1 MFCVHEVRNLLR
13 ASNFRTPARPAGF
26 ENFWLWSIGG
36 NGSLPRHARSTP
48 GSKTPIG
55 RLGMS
60 AGGQEERFDCQPM
73 TSDLPDQ
80 RTFSEP
86 AGMSQ
91 GDKLRH
97 QLERGCAVLGG
108 ARALLL
114 LTSASGAAPS
124 STREQQTGNEITA
137 SHSITSSAR
146 MSSEGGIVKPSA
158 LAVLKLMIRRN
169 LLGCSTG
176 ISAGLAPFRI
186 SAT

>member
-1 MFCVHEVRNLLR
+1 MRRKFSASNVFCSRGAKFV
-13 ASNFRTPARPAGF
+13 ASSNFRTPARPAGF

-114 LTSASGAAPS
+114 LTSASGA
-124 STREQQTGNEITA
+124 
-137 SHSITSSAR
+137 
-146 MSSEGGIVKPSA
+146 GGIVKPSA
-158 LAVLKLMIRRN
+158 LAVAHKSLESCS
-169 LLGCSTG
+169 LLQ
-176 ISAGLAPFRI
+176 GLRFAVDNER
-186 SAT
+186 

>member
-1 MFCVHEVRNLLR
+1 MTAV
-13 ASNFRTPARPAGF
+13 
-26 ENFWLWSIGG
+26 
-36 NGSLPRHARSTP
+36 
-48 GSKTPIG
+48 
-55 RLGMS
+55 
-60 AGGQEERFDCQPM
+60 GQKRRFDNRPV
-73 TSDLPDQ
+73 TSGLPQ
-80 RTFSEP
+80 LQTCRCT
-86 AGMSQ
+86 A
-91 GDKLRH
+91 LRDAKCH
-97 QLERGCAVLGG
+97 NGTLVGRKEAAPCGG

-137 SHSITSSAR
+137 SHSITSSAW